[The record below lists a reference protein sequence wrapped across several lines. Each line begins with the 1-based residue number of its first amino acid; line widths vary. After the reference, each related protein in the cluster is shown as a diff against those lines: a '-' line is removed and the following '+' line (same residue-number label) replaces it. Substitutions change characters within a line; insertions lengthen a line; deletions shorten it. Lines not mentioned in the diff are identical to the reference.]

1 VDLVSNVGEI
11 LYTEKKKAL
20 EEKAVG
26 MIGRDGQT
34 LGSLGAVRGGRG
46 LGEAD
51 TAIRTSDS
59 SFTPVQ
65 V

>member
-1 VDLVSNVGEI
+1 MDLVSNVGEI

-26 MIGRDGQT
+26 MSERDGQT
-34 LGSLGAVRGGRG
+34 LGSLGAVREGGGWGR
-46 LGEAD
+46 L
-51 TAIRTSDS
+51 TAVRPSDS